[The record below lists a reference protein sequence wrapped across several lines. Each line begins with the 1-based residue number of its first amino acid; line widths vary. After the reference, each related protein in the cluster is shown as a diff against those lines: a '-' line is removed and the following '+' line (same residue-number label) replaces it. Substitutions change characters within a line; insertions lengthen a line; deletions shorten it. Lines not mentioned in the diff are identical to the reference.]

1 MAEIEEASHRA
12 NGEARDRLA
21 EQQAAFNA
29 QLADA
34 VAVADRGR
42 GAELRRTQEFLA
54 DLEWLDAENT
64 GACDRALGE
73 FTGDVGAWVDELTGA
88 FLVNTSR
95 TEAVEGL
102 HGNLDNTLKHIQEAD
117 RAKYAKAA
125 RAVRAR
131 VLAARDGK

>member
-1 MAEIEEASHRA
+1 MEQPADP
-12 NGEARDRLA
+12 ARPRRLGLGGPA
-21 EQQAAFNA
+21 P
-29 QLADA
+29 
-34 VAVADRGR
+34 
-42 GAELRRTQEFLA
+42 
-54 DLEWLDAENT
+54 ENT

-88 FLVNTSR
+88 FLINTSR